1 MKHSSIL
8 LLSLVWGIAH
18 LTAAQ
23 AQLPQA
29 VSEAE
34 LRALIPGS
42 TMTTVNSRG
51 QNYRETYAPNGRLNA
66 SSTRT
71 DGSCC
76 ISDGGRWDIEAGQF
90 CRQYDNWGDKRRF
103 CIPLG
108 RVGSGYV
115 NMSTGVRMEF
125 SRP

>member
-1 MKHSSIL
+1 MKHSSIFL
-8 LLSLVWGIAH
+8 LGLIWGVAQF
-18 LTAAQ
+18 TPAQ

-76 ISDGGRWDIEAGQF
+76 IADGGRWEIEAGQF

-103 CIPLG
+103 CIPVG
-108 RVGSGYV
+108 RASNSYV

>member
-1 MKHSSIL
+1 MRYKSL
-8 LLSLVWGIAH
+8 LLICFLLSVVQATVGH
-18 LTAAQ
+18 
-23 AQLPQA
+23 AQLPQP

-76 ISDGGRWDIEAGQF
+76 IADGGRWDIEAGQF

-108 RVGSGYV
+108 RAGNSYV

>member
-1 MKHSSIL
+1 MRQKSL
-8 LLSLVWGIAH
+8 LLICFLLSV
-18 LTAAQ
+18 AQ
-23 AQLPQA
+23 ATVGHAQLPQP

-51 QNYRETYAPNGRLNA
+51 QNYRETYTPNGRLNA

-76 ISDGGRWDIEAGQF
+76 IADGGRWDIEAGQF

>member
-1 MKHSSIL
+1 MRYKSL
-8 LLSLVWGIAH
+8 LLICFLLSV
-18 LTAAQ
+18 AQ
-23 AQLPQA
+23 ATVGHAQLPQP

-76 ISDGGRWDIEAGQF
+76 IADGGRWEIEAGQF

-103 CIPLG
+103 CIPVG
-108 RVGSGYV
+108 RVGNGYV

-125 SRP
+125 TRP

>member
-1 MKHSSIL
+1 MKHSSIFL
-8 LLSLVWGIAH
+8 LGLIWGVAQF
-18 LTAAQ
+18 TPAQ

-51 QNYRETYAPNGRLNA
+51 QNYRETYTTNGRLNA

-76 ISDGGRWDIEAGQF
+76 IADGGRWDIEAGQF